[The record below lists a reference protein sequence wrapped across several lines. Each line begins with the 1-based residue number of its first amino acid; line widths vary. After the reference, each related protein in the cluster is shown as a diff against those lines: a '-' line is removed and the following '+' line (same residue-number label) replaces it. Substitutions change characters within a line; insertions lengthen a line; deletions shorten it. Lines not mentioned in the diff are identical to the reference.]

1 MRQLTSSQE
10 DYLEAIHAIAAEGR
24 DVCVRDIAARLSV
37 AMPSVTG
44 AMRRLSALGLVRHG
58 RYDYVELTAE
68 GKRRAAGVAGRHA
81 LLKRFLKEALGVD
94 EKTAEADACAIEHHV
109 SEATVQAM
117 IRHLAAEKG
126 ESNG

>member
-1 MRQLTSSQE
+1 MRQLTASQE
-10 DYLEAIHAIAAEGR
+10 DYLEAIHAIAAGGG
-24 DVCVRDIAARLSV
+24 DVCVRDIAARLGV

-44 AMRRLSALGLVRHG
+44 AMKRLEAMRLVRHG

-81 LLKRFLKEALGVD
+81 LLKRFLVEALSV
-94 EKTAEADACAIEHHV
+94 EEATADADACAIEHHV

-117 IRHLAAEKG
+117 IRLLDARKG
-126 ESNG
+126 GEA

>member
-1 MRQLTSSQE
+1 MPALLTASQE
-10 DYLEAIHAIAAEGR
+10 DYLEAIHAIAAGGG
-24 DVCVRDIAARLSV
+24 DVCVRDIAARLGV

-44 AMRRLSALGLVRHG
+44 ALKRLESLRLVRHG

-81 LLKRFLKEALGVD
+81 LLKRFLVEALAVD
-94 EKTAEADACAIEHHV
+94 EATAEADACAIEHHV

-117 IRHLAAEKG
+117 IRLLDARKG
-126 ESNG
+126 GEA